1 MSSIIKV
8 DQIQNAAGTTGLT
21 IDSGGRVSTP
31 VRPAF
36 YWTKTSTQTAT
47 APADVVI
54 WDSSKLNVGNH
65 FNNQRFTAPVAGVYH
80 FSLFSLSLGDA
91 LQNDLHIMKNGSTF
105 LARQRNANS
114 NNHET
119 TASSCIIHL
128 DVNEYVEVQIGST
141 GDVVYGDSG
150 DGWSGFSGYLI
161 G

>member
-1 MSSIIKV
+1 MTSIIKV

-21 IDSGGRVSTP
+21 IDSSGRVTLP
-31 VRPAF
+31 YQPAF
-36 YWTKTSTQTAT
+36 YWTKTSTQTSTVASE
-47 APADVVI
+47 VVV
-54 WDSSKLNVGNH
+54 WDSSKVNVGSH

-80 FSLFSLSLGDA
+80 FSVFSLSVNDA
-91 LQNDLHIMKNGSTF
+91 LQNDLQIVKNGSTM
-105 LARQRNANS
+105 LARQRNASS

-119 TASSCIIHL
+119 TSCSCIIDL
-128 DVNEYVEVQIGST
+128 DVDDYIEVKIGGV